1 MSPGMLVTEA
11 YVGYIRE
18 QFYLAERGGDLIGLF
33 CWSGKERSSNEESSG
48 LGQGAFSL
56 ALPLSRRGEEELDA
70 KGVADTQGSDPK
82 RRLGGMGR
90 AGAA

>member
-1 MSPGMLVTEA
+1 M
-11 YVGYIRE
+11 
-18 QFYLAERGGDLIGLF
+18 IGLF
-33 CWSGKERSSNEESSG
+33 CWWGEERSRNEESSG

-56 ALPLSRRGEEELDA
+56 ALSLSSRGKELDA
-70 KGVADTQGSDPK
+70 KGVADTQGTDPK